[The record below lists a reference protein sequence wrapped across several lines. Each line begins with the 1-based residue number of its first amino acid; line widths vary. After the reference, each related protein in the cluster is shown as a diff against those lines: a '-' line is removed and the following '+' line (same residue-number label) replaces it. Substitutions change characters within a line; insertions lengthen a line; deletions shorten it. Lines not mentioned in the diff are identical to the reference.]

1 MRVTGGRLLGRR
13 VLCPAGLVTR
23 PTTDMLRV
31 ALFNMLKRRIEGS
44 VVLDLFA
51 GTGVLAFEALS
62 RGAKS
67 AVLVENNQKAL
78 AYIKKNIAALG
89 LADSTKV
96 IRRDVFKVLGVLAH
110 LETKFDICFVD
121 PPYALL
127 RDAKTEER
135 FADFLEEL
143 HLTSGL
149 VAEDG
154 ITVVRYPK
162 GDLFRRRLKAFQ
174 ILRQRHYGSTEIAIL
189 ARDGVEIVLGTKHPF
204 DRKAK
209 GN

>member
-1 MRVTGGRLLGRR
+1 
-13 VLCPAGLVTR
+13 
-23 PTTDMLRV
+23 MLRV
-31 ALFNMLKRRIEGS
+31 ALFNMLKRRVEGS

-78 AYIKKNIAALG
+78 LYLKKNIANLG

-96 IRRDVFKVLGVLAH
+96 IKRDVFTVLGA
-110 LETKFDICFVD
+110 LELLVTKFDICFVD
-121 PPYALL
+121 PPFALL
-127 RDAKTEER
+127 RNATTEER
-135 FADFLEEL
+135 LGDFLEEL

-149 VAEDG
+149 MAEDG

-174 ILRQRHYGSTEIAIL
+174 ILRQRRYGSMEIAIL
-189 ARDGVEIVLGTKHPF
+189 ARNGVEIILGTKHPF